1 VNADNTDTIT
11 KIKEKLINSDQELT
25 NAKLIRLYYPMG
37 KLMELQGEQT
47 PFELRIDQNT
57 LLIGIIEKSFTW
69 DSKRKGNDIELSG
82 NDLVAFKKGIDD
94 FESIF
99 GTIPLTTGKHYWEI
113 TVLLLL
119 KYLLDK

>member
-1 VNADNTDTIT
+1 MNADNTDTIT